1 MSTGLLEGAGEGE
14 RHVPWERRGA
24 SMAMVKILADV
35 PALLVLGDEGGDG
48 GELLGMALVEEML
61 GEGLGTSSTMGGR
74 LSYVLRPER
83 RT

>member
-1 MSTGLLEGAGEGE
+1 
-14 RHVPWERRGA
+14 
-24 SMAMVKILADV
+24 MAMVKILADV

>member
-1 MSTGLLEGAGEGE
+1 MSTGLLEGVGEGE

-35 PALLVLGDEGGDG
+35 PVLLVLGDEG
-48 GELLGMALVEEML
+48 ELLGMTLVEEML

>member
-1 MSTGLLEGAGEGE
+1 MSTGLLEGVGEGE

-35 PALLVLGDEGGDG
+35 PVLLVLGDEG
-48 GELLGMALVEEML
+48 ELLGMTLVEEML
-61 GEGLGTSSTMGGR
+61 GEGLGTSSTMGVR

>member
-1 MSTGLLEGAGEGE
+1 
-14 RHVPWERRGA
+14 
-24 SMAMVKILADV
+24 MAMVKILADV
-35 PALLVLGDEGGDG
+35 PVLLVLGDEG
-48 GELLGMALVEEML
+48 ELLGMTLVEEML